1 MTPRVLNNQ
10 KERVD
15 SDLDVEGCE
24 RNGFGVGGQN
34 NEFRFGHVKFEVFL
48 RHAEKMTP
56 QVWNSGQGSGL
67 EI

>member
-56 QVWNSGQGSGL
+56 
-67 EI
+67 

>member
-10 KERVD
+10 RESVD

-34 NEFRFGHVKFEVFL
+34 NKFHFGHVKFEVFL
-48 RHAEKMTP
+48 RHAEMMT
-56 QVWNSGQGSGL
+56 S
-67 EI
+67 